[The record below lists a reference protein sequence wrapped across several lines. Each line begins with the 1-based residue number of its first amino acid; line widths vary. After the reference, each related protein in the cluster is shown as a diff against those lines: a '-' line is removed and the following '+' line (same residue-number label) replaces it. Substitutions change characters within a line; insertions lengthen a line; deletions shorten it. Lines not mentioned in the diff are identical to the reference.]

1 MSIVNRYGAKDL
13 LYMFSCLIR
22 TKLFYRKARI
32 IRFPFD
38 IRGKQWIDLG
48 ESLTT
53 GKGCRLEAF
62 PKDKDNKKVMIFG
75 KGCQINDFCHIS
87 AMQSVVIEDGVLL
100 AGKVYVS
107 DNSHGYYKGGGGFF
121 RKLFAR

>member
-1 MSIVNRYGAKDL
+1 MMSIVNRYGLKGV

-48 ESLTT
+48 ENLTT

-62 PKDKDNKKVMIFG
+62 PKDKDNKKIMIFG
-75 KGCQINDFCHIS
+75 KGCQINDYCHIS
-87 AMQSVVIEDGVLL
+87 AMQSVLIEDCVLL
-100 AGKVYVS
+100 AGKVYIS
-107 DNSHGYYKGGGGFF
+107 DNSHGFYKGGDF
-121 RKLFAR
+121 R